1 MGTNKSFQFLGALFG
16 VEGMKNYLTASISES
31 AVRHNIA
38 ALRGL
43 IGEKVQLCPVV
54 KDDCFGHGMD
64 VLYPV
69 LAELTDGF
77 AVAAPL
83 EALELRRK
91 GYHGF
96 ILCFLSAYFD
106 DFMVQDELVWQEI
119 TQTVMSKSALASVR
133 EAARRVGKT
142 AKVHLKVDTGMGR
155 LGVPANQAGDLIERI
170 QQTPEVDLTG
180 IYTHFATADQED
192 RSETLRQLELFTSIL
207 PDGGNIMRHAAN
219 SAATIDLPETYF
231 DMVRPGIAV
240 YGCHPSDK
248 LRNKLGLKPCMSVKA
263 KLIAVKHMPG
273 DSRCGY
279 GLTHRFARDS
289 RVGVVPIG
297 YGDGYFRNLSGKA
310 VVRINGLDAP
320 VCGRVSMD
328 QMTVDITDIPDASVG
343 GEVEVISADP
353 SAPNSVENLARLA
366 DTIPYEI
373 TCHLGHN
380 MRHVLVD

>member
-1 MGTNKSFQFLGALFG
+1 
-16 VEGMKNYLTASISES
+16 MKNYLTASISES

-38 ALRGL
+38 ALRGV
-43 IGEKVQLCPVV
+43 IGKGVKLCPVV

-83 EALELRRK
+83 EALELRQK

-106 DFMVQDELVWQEI
+106 DFTVQDELVWQEI
-119 TQTVMSKSALASVR
+119 TQTVMSKSALASIR
-133 EAARRVGKT
+133 EAAKRVGKT
-142 AKVHLKVDTGMGR
+142 ARVHLKVDTGMGR
-155 LGVPANQAGDLIERI
+155 LGVPAMQAPDLIETINR
-170 QQTPEVDLTG
+170 TDEVELTG
-180 IYTHFATADQED
+180 IYTHFAAADEKD
-192 RSETLRQLELFTSIL
+192 RSSTAAQLKQFTSIL
-207 PDGGNIMRHAAN
+207 PRERGRLTVHAAN
-219 SAATIDLPETYF
+219 SAATLDWPETQF
-231 DMVRPGIAV
+231 DMVRVGIAM
-240 YGCHPSDK
+240 YGCHPSHQIRNRID
-248 LRNKLGLKPCMSVKA
+248 LRPCMSVKA
-263 KLIAVKHMPG
+263 KLIAVKHMRQG
-273 DSRCGY
+273 SKTGY
-279 GLTHRFARDS
+279 GLTHEFSRDS

-297 YGDGYFRNLSGKA
+297 YGDGYFRCLSGKA
-310 VVRINGLDAP
+310 VVRIDGRDAR

-328 QMTVDITDIPDASVG
+328 QMTVDVTDMRDAKVGDVVEIISSDPD
-343 GEVEVISADP
+343 
-353 SAPNSVENLARLA
+353 APNSVENLARLA

>member
-1 MGTNKSFQFLGALFG
+1 
-16 VEGMKNYLTASISES
+16 MKNYLTASISES

-38 ALRGL
+38 VLRRL
-43 IGEKVQLCPVV
+43 IGNGVKLCPVV

-83 EALELRRK
+83 EALELRKK

-106 DFMVQDELVWQEI
+106 DFKVQDELVWQEI
-119 TQTVMSKSALASVR
+119 TQTVMSNSALDSIQ

-142 AKVHLKVDTGMGR
+142 ARVHLKVDTGMGR
-155 LGVPANQAGDLIERI
+155 LGVPASQAEELIARI
-170 QQTPEVDLTG
+170 QDTPLVELTG
-180 IYTHFATADQED
+180 IYTHFATADGED
-192 RSETLRQLELFTSIL
+192 NGMTQRQLELFESVL
-207 PDGGNIMRHAAN
+207 PQVGNITKHAAN
-219 SAATIDLPETYF
+219 SAATMSFPAAYF

-240 YGCHPSDK
+240 YGCHPSAAYGRRLD
-248 LRNKLGLKPCMSVKA
+248 LRPCMSVKA
-263 KLIAVKHMPG
+263 QLIAVKHMRKG
-273 DSRCGY
+273 SFSGY
-279 GLTHRFARDS
+279 GLTHQYQRDS

-297 YGDGYFRNLSGKA
+297 YGDGYFRCLSNRA
-310 VVRINGLDAP
+310 VVRINGMDAP

-328 QMTVDITDIPDASVG
+328 QMTVDVTDIPDVKVG
-343 GEVEVISADP
+343 DAVEVISSDP
-353 SAPNSVENLARLA
+353 SAPNCVENLAHLA